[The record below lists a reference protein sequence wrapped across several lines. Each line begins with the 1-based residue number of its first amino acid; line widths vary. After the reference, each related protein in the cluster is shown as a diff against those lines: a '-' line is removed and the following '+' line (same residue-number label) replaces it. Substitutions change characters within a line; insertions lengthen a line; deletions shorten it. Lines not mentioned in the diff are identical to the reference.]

1 MRGRFWN
8 QVESKEKKNGDDG
21 FLWVYVCGGQNAREK
36 KNEEGGNVWMKERQR
51 IRNHTL
57 KILSQYFHNKF

>member
-1 MRGRFWN
+1 M
-8 QVESKEKKNGDDG
+8 ESYGYTCVVDKMQE
-21 FLWVYVCGGQNAREK
+21 RK